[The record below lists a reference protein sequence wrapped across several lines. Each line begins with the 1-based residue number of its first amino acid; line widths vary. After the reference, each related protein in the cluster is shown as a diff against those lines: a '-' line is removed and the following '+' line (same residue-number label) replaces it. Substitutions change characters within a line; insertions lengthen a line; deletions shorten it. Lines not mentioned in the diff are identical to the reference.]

1 MAEPLCV
8 PTSSVLSSILDVFCL
23 QIITILVEV
32 KWYLTV
38 VLISIFLVTD
48 DIQDLFHV
56 LISHF
61 YVIFDKKPTQ
71 IFCFFKKLG
80 YLINDL

>member
-1 MAEPLCV
+1 MKL
-8 PTSSVLSSILDVFCL
+8 
-23 QIITILVEV
+23 
-32 KWYLTV
+32 YLTV